1 MHVVNVLL
9 VGIGGFAG
17 SVLRYLLSGWVH
29 DWTGREDFPVGT
41 LAVNLIGCAVIGL
54 LAELAE
60 SRGAFTPETRAL
72 VFIGVLGG
80 FTTYSSFANETVN
93 LYRDGATYLAWV
105 NVIVHIVFGL
115 GAVWAGRM
123 LGHVIWR

>member
-1 MHVVNVLL
+1 MYNVLL
-9 VGIGGFAG
+9 VGIGGFVG

-41 LAVNLIGCAVIGL
+41 LAVNLIGCLTIGL

-60 SRGAFTPETRAL
+60 ARGVFTPEMRAL

-80 FTTYSSFANETVN
+80 FTTYSSFANETIN
-93 LYRDGATYLAWV
+93 LYRDGENYLARV
-105 NVIVHIVFGL
+105 NVIVHIVCGL
-115 GAVWAGRM
+115 GAVWAGRA
-123 LGHVIWR
+123 LGHFIWR